1 MSGAGAAAG
10 KKIAVP
16 TGTAHA
22 VHDGDRSAALCGAE
36 IVAVG
41 PPWPRGL
48 GGLCSQCKQLVAA
61 GHS

>member
-1 MSGAGAAAG
+1 MTGIGPAAG

-22 VHDGDRSAALCGAE
+22 VDDSDRSRALCGAE

-48 GGLCSQCKQLVAA
+48 GGLCVHCKRLVAERDN
-61 GHS
+61 